1 MAANGLLSNR
11 VSLKN
16 NKSVINPLVT
26 NYLCPRETK
35 LQNSKK
41 AKIHGIRQ
49 VAQCGLYRNPAC
61 KTACKTGS
69 GIESDKRE
77 SPYIL
82 SVNC

>member
-26 NYLCPRETK
+26 NYLFPRETK
-35 LQNSKK
+35 LQNSRK

-61 KTACKTGS
+61 KTGS